1 VVVDVHAHVIVPE
14 LLRGAAGNEGW
25 RPRVWREDGAQL
37 VELDGRL
44 IRSAVDE
51 FVDVDAILA
60 REAERGVDAVLLSP
74 WVPLLF
80 AAVHAATGLE
90 RCRIQNE
97 ALAAIVAARPDR
109 VAALGAVPL
118 HDPAL
123 AATELEAVL
132 AGGLAGVEVPA
143 SVGGAYLGDPR
154 FEPFWEAAAR
164 SRALVFIHPTTRGF
178 DDPALAG
185 YYLWNTV
192 GNPLETT
199 ICAAQMTMAGVM
211 ERHPHLRVV
220 LAHGGGALP
229 ALRGRL
235 RHAHSFQPE
244 AAARLREPPPQSL
257 RRFLFDTVTHDPE
270 LLRGLIDFAG
280 ADRVLLGTDHP
291 FDMADPDPVASVR
304 ACGLD
309 AADEAAVIGGNA
321 ATLLGLQGARRH
333 GSGAGRA
340 RGSMAS
346 KGARGA

>member
-1 VVVDVHAHVIVPE
+1 VVVDAHAHVIVPQ
-14 LLRGAAGNEGW
+14 LLRGADGSEGW

-44 IRSAVDE
+44 IRAAVDE

-60 REAERGVDAVLLSP
+60 REAERGIDAVLLCP

-80 AAVHAATGLE
+80 AAVDPATGLE
-90 RCRIQNE
+90 RCRIQNG
-97 ALAAIVAARPDR
+97 ALAAIAAARPGR

-118 HDPAL
+118 QDPAL
-123 AATELEAVL
+123 AAAELEAVL
-132 AGGLAGVEVPA
+132 AAGLAGVEVPA

-154 FEPFWEAAAR
+154 FEPFWEAAAG
-164 SRALVFIHPTTRGF
+164 SGAVVFIHPTTRGF

-199 ICAAQMTMAGVM
+199 ICAAQMTMGGVM
-211 ERHPHLRVV
+211 ERRPRLRVL

-244 AAARLREPPPQSL
+244 AAARLGEPPPESI
-257 RRFLFDTVTHDPE
+257 RRFLFDTVTHDPQ
-270 LLRGLIDFAG
+270 LLRALVEFAG
-280 ADRVLLGTDHP
+280 AERVLLGTDHP
-291 FDMADPDPVASVR
+291 FDMADPDPVATVR

-309 AADEAAVIGGNA
+309 PADEAAVLGENA
-321 ATLLGLQGARRH
+321 ARLLGLHRADRQRPGASRAH
-333 GSGAGRA
+333 VAGR
-340 RGSMAS
+340 GS
-346 KGARGA
+346 